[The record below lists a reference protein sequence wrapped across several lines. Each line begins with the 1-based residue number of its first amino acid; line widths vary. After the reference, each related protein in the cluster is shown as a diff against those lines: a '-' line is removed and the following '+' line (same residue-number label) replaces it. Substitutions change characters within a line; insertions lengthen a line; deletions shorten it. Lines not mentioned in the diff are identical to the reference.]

1 VILRAA
7 SQIDRTCRGDIREN
21 KGKERFLQPGQAP
34 LKGGLRFSKG
44 EFSMIGIKRLA
55 GFLLALAVV
64 AVVGCAGTAT
74 SRSTGTYI
82 DDKTITTQVV
92 AKLAADP
99 ATKAIQIK
107 VETYNGVVQLSG
119 FVDTKESIPKAEE
132 IARSVEGVKD
142 VKNNLALR

>member
-1 VILRAA
+1 
-7 SQIDRTCRGDIREN
+7 
-21 KGKERFLQPGQAP
+21 
-34 LKGGLRFSKG
+34 
-44 EFSMIGIKRLA
+44 MIGLKRLT

-82 DDKTITTQVV
+82 DDKTISTQVV

-99 ATKAIQIK
+99 ATKATQIQ

-142 VKNNLALR
+142 VKNNLVLR

>member
-1 VILRAA
+1 MNLGAA
-7 SQIDRTCRGDIREN
+7 LQTERVWRDNIEN
-21 KGKERFLQPGQAP
+21 IFFNQFSASLPGRCEMSEKRFP
-34 LKGGLRFSKG
+34 
-44 EFSMIGIKRLA
+44 MIGIKRLT
-55 GFLLALAVV
+55 GFLLALAVL

-82 DDKTITTQVV
+82 DDKTISTQVV
-92 AKLAADP
+92 AKLVADP

-107 VETYNGVVQLSG
+107 VETYNGVVQWSG

-142 VKNNLALR
+142 VKNDLALR

>member
-1 VILRAA
+1 
-7 SQIDRTCRGDIREN
+7 
-21 KGKERFLQPGQAP
+21 
-34 LKGGLRFSKG
+34 
-44 EFSMIGIKRLA
+44 MIGIKRLA
-55 GFLLALAVV
+55 GFLLALAVL
-64 AVVGCAGTAT
+64 AVVACAGTAT

-99 ATKAIQIK
+99 VTKATQIQ

-119 FVDTKESIPKAEE
+119 FVETKESIPKAEG

-142 VKNNLALR
+142 VKNNLILR